1 MSIFQK
7 IFSYLGIGLVIFMLA
22 RTGVFAVHYQNFS
35 SLSISEVLLGFFYG
49 LRFDLASLLVFS
61 GIPLLLMA
69 LPFRWC
75 TSQWWHIVLSILVFF
90 VFVLEGTL
98 LIGDIIYFGYVKRH
112 LTNELLFLGKDI
124 NYLISEAVANPGYLT
139 LWFGMVLLGL
149 YYWLSLCKVKVRTV
163 HMHWP
168 KFIIFFVFVV
178 IAGRGGIGM
187 KPLAIVHAYSSGSS
201 SFGNLVLN
209 GVFSASH
216 SSLSAPVERLSISN
230 LQISKTLN
238 LSGDFW
244 QKPFPLAQINIP
256 KSEKS
261 NNLVVLFVESLT
273 PRYVDSFGGNDYE
286 ITPNLDKL
294 SKAGWKFNRFY
305 SHGQRSIE
313 GTQSVLT
320 GMPSVLGL
328 PTIANISANYSKI
341 ATMAEQHG
349 TSTIFVNSTL
359 RESFLAQ
366 AIAGSTGFSE
376 YYGKEDMPMLLD
388 YLPEEKDRNLG
399 WDYETLMFSLEK
411 IKNRKT
417 PFMAFISLNTD
428 HTPFPKLTGPFN
440 RYPHHPT
447 EEGGY
452 LNSLHYT
459 DWAIGEFFKK
469 VKKEPWF
476 DKTIFVIT
484 ADHVLAHFQ
493 KGDFLEKFRIPLI
506 FYAPSLLKPKLIETV
521 TSQLDLMPTF
531 VEFMNLDT
539 QYTALGTSLLQEQ
552 ESEALVREGSL
563 LGIITDRAYLKHSLV
578 RRMEYGKLVDNVPN
592 YYYDELEARLLAWD
606 RVAFDLTRQ
615 NRWAP

>member
-124 NYLISEAVANPGYLT
+124 KYLFSEAVANPGYLT

-149 YYWLSLCKVKVRTV
+149 YYWLSLSKVKVRTV

-273 PRYVDSFGGNDYE
+273 PRYVDSFGGNDYK

-366 AIAGSTGFSE
+366 AIAGSIGFSE

>member
-256 KSEKS
+256 KSGKS

-273 PRYVDSFGGNDYE
+273 PRYVDSFGGNDYK

-606 RVAFDLTRQ
+606 RVAFDLIRQ

>member
-149 YYWLSLCKVKVRTV
+149 YYWLSLSKVKVRTV

-273 PRYVDSFGGNDYE
+273 PRYVDSFGGNDYK

-376 YYGKEDMPMLLD
+376 YYGKEDMPMLLE

>member
-273 PRYVDSFGGNDYE
+273 PRYVDSFGGNDYK

-428 HTPFPKLTGPFN
+428 HTPFPKLTAPFN

>member
-149 YYWLSLCKVKVRTV
+149 YYWLSLSKVKVRTV

-178 IAGRGGIGM
+178 IVGRGGIGM

-273 PRYVDSFGGNDYE
+273 PRYVDSFGGNDYK

>member
-7 IFSYLGIGLVIFMLA
+7 IFSYLGIGLIIFLLA
-22 RTGVFAVHYQNFS
+22 RTGILAVHYQNFS
-35 SLSISEVLLGFFYG
+35 SLSTSEVLLSFFYG

-75 TSQWWHIVLSILVFF
+75 TSQWWHVPLSILVFF

-98 LIGDIIYFGYVKRH
+98 LIGDVIYFGYVKRH

-124 NYLISEAVANPGYLT
+124 KHLVSEAAANPGYLT
-139 LWFGMVLLGL
+139 VWFGMVFSGL
-149 YYWLSLCKVKVRTV
+149 FYWLRLSKVKVRRV
-163 HMHWP
+163 RMHWL
-168 KFIIFFVFVV
+168 KFIIFFVFAV
-178 IAGRGGIGM
+178 IAGRGGVGM

-230 LQISKTLN
+230 AQILKTLK
-238 LSGDFW
+238 LPADFW
-244 QKPFPLAQINIP
+244 QKPFPLAQKNVP
-256 KSEKS
+256 KSGKS
-261 NNLVVLFVESLT
+261 YNLVVLFVESLT
-273 PRYVDSFGGNDYE
+273 PRYVDSFGGNDYK

-313 GTQSVLT
+313 GAQSVLT

-328 PTIANISANYSKI
+328 PTIANTSANYSKI
-341 ATMAEQHG
+341 AALAEQQG

-376 YYGKEDMPMLLD
+376 YYAKEDMPLLLD

-417 PFMAFISLNTD
+417 PFMAFISLSTD
-428 HTPFPKLTGPFN
+428 HTPFPKLTAPFN
-440 RYPHHPT
+440 RYPHHAT
-447 EEGGY
+447 EESGY

-459 DWAIGEFFKK
+459 DWAIGEFMSKANK
-469 VKKEPWF
+469 QPWF
-476 DKTIFVIT
+476 DNTIFVIT

-493 KGDFLEKFRIPLI
+493 KGDFLERFRIPLI
-506 FYAPSLLKPKLIETV
+506 FYAPSILKPKLIETV
-521 TSQLDLMPTF
+521 NSQLDLMPTF
-531 VEFMNLDT
+531 VEFMGLDT
-539 QYTALGTSLLQEQ
+539 QYTALGTSLLREQ

-578 RRMEYGKLVDNVPN
+578 RRMEYGKLVDDVPDS
-592 YYYDELEARLLAWD
+592 YFDELEARLLAWD
-606 RVAFDLTRQ
+606 RLAFDLTRQ

>member
-149 YYWLSLCKVKVRTV
+149 YYWLSLSKVKVRTV

-230 LQISKTLN
+230 LQISKTLS
-238 LSGDFW
+238 LSGNFW

-273 PRYVDSFGGNDYE
+273 PRYVDSFGGNDYK

>member
-7 IFSYLGIGLVIFMLA
+7 IFSYLGIGLVIFTLA

-273 PRYVDSFGGNDYE
+273 PRYVDSFGGNDYK

>member
-1 MSIFQK
+1 M
-7 IFSYLGIGLVIFMLA
+7 
-22 RTGVFAVHYQNFS
+22 
-35 SLSISEVLLGFFYG
+35 
-49 LRFDLASLLVFS
+49 
-61 GIPLLLMA
+61 
-69 LPFRWC
+69 
-75 TSQWWHIVLSILVFF
+75 
-90 VFVLEGTL
+90 
-98 LIGDIIYFGYVKRH
+98 IGDIIYFGYVKRH

-149 YYWLSLCKVKVRTV
+149 YYWLSLSKVKVRTV

-261 NNLVVLFVESLT
+261 NNLIVLFVESLT
-273 PRYVDSFGGNDYE
+273 PRYVDSFGGNDYK

>member
-256 KSEKS
+256 KSGKP

-273 PRYVDSFGGNDYE
+273 PRYVDSFGGNDYK

-578 RRMEYGKLVDNVPN
+578 RRVEYGKLVDNVPN